1 MTAIEKVFSTITE
14 FTKTMGNLHGD
25 FLKVVRRDID
35 RFKEMTD
42 SLNSQMQW
50 QGWTTI
56 ALNSVSAS
64 LAVAGTLIPK
74 AGAAPIL
81 DTRLSVNEG
90 IADPLT
96 SILKTLSDSEFLR
109 STSKTGAKF
118 FGGIAPAADSWHRSK
133 TTKIEAD
140 REITRMSFQE
150 AQGEK
155 SRFDQAAT
163 RAQEAV
169 QSILNQKA
177 RGG

>member
-1 MTAIEKVFSTITE
+1 MTAIEKIFSTITE

-25 FLKVVRRDID
+25 FLAVVRRDID
-35 RFKEMTD
+35 RFKEMTE

-64 LAVAGTLIPK
+64 LAVAGALIPK
-74 AGAAPIL
+74 AGAAPAL
-81 DTRLSVNEG
+81 DPRLGVADG
-90 IADPLT
+90 ISDPLS
-96 SILKTLSDSEFLR
+96 SILKTLSNNDFLR
-109 STSKTGAKF
+109 TTSKTASKF
-118 FGGIAPAADSWHRSK
+118 FGGVAPAADIWHRSK

-140 REITRMSFQE
+140 RELTRMGFQE

-169 QSILNQKA
+169 QSVLNQKA